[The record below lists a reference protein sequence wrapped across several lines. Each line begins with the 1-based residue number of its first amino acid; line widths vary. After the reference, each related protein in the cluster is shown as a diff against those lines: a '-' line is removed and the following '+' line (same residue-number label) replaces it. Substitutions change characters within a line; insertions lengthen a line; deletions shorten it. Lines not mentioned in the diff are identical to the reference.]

1 MFGLDD
7 LRDIQSCEKVD
18 VHMEDGSLAVG
29 FKILSE
35 PLQVFLNQETK
46 LVADSSFGYLTM
58 KPEFLDEA
66 NLILKRRVAL
76 LDFQVIENTAELNL
90 YGLPVRSFPVY
101 HGGDYISLGFSIGMQ
116 YSYVYAYIIP
126 QGCIILQ
133 SPYIHCG
140 DEYNV
145 CPTSKARQESWCTY
159 RMLK

>member
-7 LRDIQSCEKVD
+7 LRDIQLCEKVD
-18 VHMEDGSLAVG
+18 VRMEDGSLAVG

-133 SPYIHCG
+133 SP
-140 DEYNV
+140 
-145 CPTSKARQESWCTY
+145 
-159 RMLK
+159 